1 MRKILRNIEETPEEK
16 IQRLEKENSALKVAL
31 AETVEKQVNDKIE
44 LQLALAEFIENT
56 SKGGV

>member
-1 MRKILRNIEETPEEK
+1 MRKMLRNIEETPEEK

-56 SKGGV
+56 SKGGA